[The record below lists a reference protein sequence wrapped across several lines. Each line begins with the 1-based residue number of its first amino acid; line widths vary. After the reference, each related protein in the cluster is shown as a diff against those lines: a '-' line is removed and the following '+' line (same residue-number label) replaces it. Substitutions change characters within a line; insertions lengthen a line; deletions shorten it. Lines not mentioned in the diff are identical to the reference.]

1 MSIKAFSQNL
11 GTIIS
16 KSRVFAKARVMTGAL
31 AGGGRCA
38 LSIIRNSLRLDWRIG
53 CLCALFLL
61 VLLPTV
67 TRHVENPQMMAAYS
81 NDEPFLAMALDATT
95 RFPWGNP
102 ANYFDIRKKA
112 SQSIPEYWGSLRYP
126 GITYYGG
133 AMFMLTF
140 PPYASMRAV
149 GFPAF
154 PTAPML
160 LRLMV
165 VLAGLAS
172 LVVLYNVGKERG
184 FAWAGLLAAG
194 YLGTNNFFIYY
205 ATNIHPDTLQLLF
218 GLLAFVAAVL
228 HVRDGERASLM
239 AFGLFCGFV
248 QASKVGAPWLAPAA
262 LIVLTLGS
270 YKRGWR
276 GWMNNASVLIGAG
289 LCGWFIAGPY
299 TFLDSYYLRS
309 LFVIWSAVYAT
320 PFGEAT
326 LLVWFNAVRSNVG
339 NVACAVAG
347 LAVIY
352 ALWTARDP
360 RRDPAPLLAVVIA
373 LSQLLWFGSASKVWT
388 VVGYLLVGIG
398 LVALFALEAI
408 AILARRLLPAT
419 LIPGWV
425 RTITVVLLGA
435 WILIPR
441 GIEQTNTALELHR
454 WRHSTVMA
462 LNRWASEG
470 HIPPKSAVVFDD
482 LAYFDPKLFAKTRM
496 HGGVLTWH
504 VIPHYTPDYLVLSG
518 SLYDAAW
525 YQTLRSTQSL
535 EREDPYPFNVRLY
548 QDLLTRNDPG
558 PVMAGIDLVKVMR
571 AQQPAFSS
579 GGAVSSA
586 LHSLVS
592 LPPLQPLASGLLR
605 FFYLSEMLW
614 NPPAHPTI
622 GPELRIFRF
631 DWRRLPHAFGEG
643 TVAGYSPG
651 HAFDGTNSSWTCAEM
666 GEAALK
672 CRLGYDFG
680 ENAPIHVREL
690 NVTWVYGAA
699 TPNSFRLEHSDDGEH
714 WLEAAVLT
722 VPPYSTTDAHFR
734 VDTFQVPERGAHR
747 YWRVMAVEVPPNR
760 RFAIAELKFVGP
772 R

>member
-16 KSRVFAKARVMTGAL
+16 KSRVFAKARVRTGEL

-38 LSIIRNSLRLDWRIG
+38 LAIIRNSLRLDWRIG

-81 NDEPFLAMALDATT
+81 NDEPYLAMALDATT

-112 SQSIPEYWGSLRYP
+112 SQSIPEYWGSLRYT

-133 AMFMLTF
+133 AMFMLAF
-140 PPYASMRAV
+140 SPYAIMRAV

-154 PTAPML
+154 PTAPIL
-160 LRLMV
+160 LRLIV
-165 VLAGLAS
+165 LLAGLAS

-184 FAWAGLLAAG
+184 FAWAGLLASG
-194 YLGTNNFFIYY
+194 YLGTNDFFIYY

-228 HVRDGERASLM
+228 HVRDGERASLI

-248 QASKVGAPWLAPAA
+248 QASKVGAPWLTPAA
-262 LIVLTLGS
+262 LIVLTLGNH
-270 YKRGWR
+270 KRGWR
-276 GWMNNASVLIGAG
+276 VWVSNASVLIGAG

-299 TFLDSYYLRS
+299 AFLDSYYLHS
-309 LFVIWSAVYAT
+309 LFAVWSAVYAT
-320 PFGEAT
+320 PFGDAT

-339 NVACAVAG
+339 NVAFAAAG

-525 YQTLRSTQSL
+525 YRTLRSTQSL

-558 PVMAGIDLVKVMR
+558 PVMAGIDLVKVMPSYPCLR
-571 AQQPAFSS
+571 CSPLPPAFCASFTSLECCGIPRHIQPLGRSS
-579 GGAVSSA
+579 EFSDSIGAGCRMHSVKARSPATAPA
-586 LHSLVS
+586 LHSMGHI
-592 LPPLQPLASGLLR
+592 LPGPVPGWAKLL
-605 FFYLSEMLW
+605 
-614 NPPAHPTI
+614 
-622 GPELRIFRF
+622 
-631 DWRRLPHAFGEG
+631 
-643 TVAGYSPG
+643 
-651 HAFDGTNSSWTCAEM
+651 
-666 GEAALK
+666 
-672 CRLGYDFG
+672 
-680 ENAPIHVREL
+680 
-690 NVTWVYGAA
+690 
-699 TPNSFRLEHSDDGEH
+699 
-714 WLEAAVLT
+714 
-722 VPPYSTTDAHFR
+722 
-734 VDTFQVPERGAHR
+734 
-747 YWRVMAVEVPPNR
+747 
-760 RFAIAELKFVGP
+760 
-772 R
+772 